1 MINLF
6 LNKKLN
12 LKNDLIL
19 TVMNGLIVF
28 LGVFLLNGYISR
40 NLGLD
45 YLGEYLLVRRVVL
58 SAVGIVLV
66 GLNISIPTLIAKNIK
81 HVADS
86 AFILFVGISL
96 PLIILFTTLI
106 QNNVLGEF
114 PNIDF
119 FSYSIFIIGI
129 CSQFIVYGLYRG
141 HMNMIGANMI
151 QFSSTALIPLI
162 IFFLEPDLNDAFRNM
177 GLLLTISNMIFFFIK
192 NGKLK
197 ITHLFIKRTF
207 QVLKFGI
214 VRIPSIIAQF
224 ILLAIVPI
232 MISKNGNFSDVAY
245 YTSSL
250 ALLRSSLIIV
260 GPIGIILLPR
270 VAKAI
275 ASGQKFKVKA
285 GIEVLI
291 EMVVIFSLLASISL
305 SIFGGEI
312 LELWL
317 GEVSSTGVWIVKT
330 LLLFMPFYLF
340 IDILRSPI
348 DAMSEKGINS
358 VIYSLAALVLILI
371 YYLMIRLGYS
381 EIRAGVISFGC
392 AYLAA
397 SILAYVAVRNV
408 LRITLP
414 SRLFFTICIT
424 CVGILL
430 FSHQTLKYF
439 IESNLMVS
447 ILYFTI
453 LLITTFVVAKIFF
466 KRWKYK
472 IIR

>member
-1 MINLF
+1 MINLI

-12 LKNDLIL
+12 LKTDLIL
-19 TVMNGLIVF
+19 TIVNGLIVF

-45 YLGEYLLVRRVVL
+45 YLGEYLLVRRVIL
-58 SAVGIVLV
+58 SAVGIMLL
-66 GLNISIPTLIAKNIK
+66 GMNISIPTLIAKGIN

-96 PLIILFTTLI
+96 PLIFLFTILI
-106 QNNVLGEF
+106 QSNVLGEF
-114 PNIDF
+114 PNINF
-119 FSYSIFIIGI
+119 FSYSIFIVGI
-129 CSQFIVYGLYRG
+129 CLQFIAYGLYRG
-141 HMNMIGANMI
+141 HMNMIGANLI

-162 IFFLEPDLNDAFRNM
+162 IFFLNPNLNDALKYI
-177 GLLLTISNMIFFFIK
+177 GLLLAFSNIIFFLIK
-192 NGKLK
+192 NGRFK
-197 ITHLFIKRTF
+197 IAHPFIRRTF
-207 QVLKFGI
+207 QVLKFGV

-224 ILLAIVPI
+224 ILLAVVPI
-232 MISKNGNFSDVAY
+232 LISKNGNFSDVAY
-245 YTSSL
+245 YASSL

-275 ASGQKFKVKA
+275 ASGQKLKVKS

-291 EMVVIFSLLASISL
+291 EMVIIFSLLISISL

-312 LELWL
+312 LKLWL
-317 GEVSSTGVWIVKT
+317 GQVSSTGIWIVKT

-348 DAMSEKGINS
+348 DAISDKGINS
-358 VIYSLAALVLILI
+358 IIYSIAAFALILI
-371 YYLMIRLGYS
+371 YYIMIRLGYG

-397 SILAYVAVRNV
+397 SIAAYVAVRNI

-414 SRLFFTICIT
+414 SRIFITICIA

-430 FSHQTLKYF
+430 FTHQTLKYF
-439 IESNLMVS
+439 LESDFVIIIIYFAMLS
-447 ILYFTI
+447 II
-453 LLITTFVVAKIFF
+453 MFVVIKIFF
-466 KRWKYK
+466 RQWKYK
-472 IIR
+472 II